1 MSRDDHLQTEYYGNK
16 VVSRLIFQ
24 KADWRIK
31 MMSREII
38 QIVDWENRT
47 MDKEI
52 LRKQST
58 DKKKGRIAY
67 GTINIGN
74 NRTRMFKP

>member
-1 MSRDDHLQTEYYGNK
+1 MSMDNHLQTEYYENK
-16 VVSRLIFQ
+16 VVGRLIFQ

-31 MMSREII
+31 TMSREIT
-38 QIVDWENRT
+38 QIVDWKNRT

-52 LRKQST
+52 LLKRST

-74 NRTRMFKP
+74 DRTRMFKP